1 VGKKTGPNHTDRGK
15 SGVKLSMLTEGHG
28 VPIGVVIEG
37 ARRHDMK
44 LVRSTIQSSIVER
57 EDANQRA
64 STGDVSG

>member
-1 VGKKTGPNHTDRGK
+1 MGKKTGPNPTDRGK
-15 SGVKLSMLTEGHG
+15 GGVKRSMLTEGHG

-37 ARRHDMK
+37 AHRHAMK
-44 LVRSTIQSSIVER
+44 LVRSTIQSIVVER